1 MKRIELHMDT
11 NHSGRL
17 SFLSPI
23 QAVRLC
29 AQAGCAAVAITDFDS
44 VSAYLD
50 AEQEARRLSIRF
62 LHGLTVRCVD
72 WDDEYDLTLLAKN
85 QEGLQNLFALFA
97 LSHTDS
103 APIRCSVTRQQIEE
117 HRQGLLLGADGRNG
131 QIVRAILCRKTSEYL
146 DAAAEGYDYLEL
158 PLEPYDISAELC
170 RIAQRS
176 GKILCAVQYASADGQ
191 ESAIAEH
198 ALRAISLHRK
208 EQPNWSLF
216 QSPERLAQDFQEL
229 YRLPAE
235 HQAVLDALWK
245 GPEQILSLVEE
256 FPPLFEQLD
265 AEANRMHTVAMGTL
279 RKEVSTALRQ
289 RYGINPPQAIS
300 DRVTLELRRVDEEK
314 SAPGL
319 LLLARAAKTAK
330 EQDEFVC
337 VNGTSNSSFLLYLL
351 GATEINPLPRHGY
364 CRACNHWVILSPEES
379 APNVCPQCGAVWE
392 TDGYDLPPIS
402 LSSHSPR
409 WRNARTLHAS
419 TEASSRISS
428 LAKSFDAHLVKAF
441 LTVFS
446 APDAEAAEQ
455 IIKQYIDRHPEN
467 PSLRELLAND
477 QMSFCC
483 STCVEK
489 PTLRFSPQRYLLLTE
504 KLYSLLPAIQ
514 SEDGNEPVSQLLL
527 GSFDCGGLPEL
538 TLPVSSAL
546 DALQLC
552 SRLSQVPPDKIS
564 LNEPAVFKV
573 ISNCLLSEND
583 EASEAACAL
592 CGLKTGEFTRSF
604 ARRLPIRNLPQ
615 LARFLSAVH
624 ATGLRES
631 ESFSLI
637 DEGKLEPQK
646 AIVCREDIYRYLK
659 SHGASDAIAEEWM
672 NRTYSGKIHRRG
684 CSDADLAFLKSCGA
698 DPWFAPLCEK
708 IAYLFP
714 EGHSFAFALI
724 LARLVWY
731 TIHYPE
737 TQKSIQEIADSMERQ
752 L

>member
-85 QEGLQNLFALFA
+85 QEGLQNLFALLA

-319 LLLARAAKTAK
+319 FSSGACC
-330 EQDEFVC
+330 QNC
-337 VNGTSNSSFLLYLL
+337 QGTRRIRLRQRHIQQQFSAVPVGRDRNQSSS
-351 GATEINPLPRHGY
+351 ASRILPRMQSLGDSQPRGVRTK
-364 CRACNHWVILSPEES
+364 C
-379 APNVCPQCGAVWE
+379 
-392 TDGYDLPPIS
+392 
-402 LSSHSPR
+402 LSSMRRCLGNR
-409 WRNARTLHAS
+409 WVRPAS
-419 TEASSRISS
+419 
-428 LAKSFDAHLVKAF
+428 HLPF
-441 LTVFS
+441 FTFS
-446 APDAEAAEQ
+446 QMEKCPDASCF
-455 IIKQYIDRHPEN
+455 DR
-467 PSLRELLAND
+467 
-477 QMSFCC
+477 
-483 STCVEK
+483 
-489 PTLRFSPQRYLLLTE
+489 
-504 KLYSLLPAIQ
+504 
-514 SEDGNEPVSQLLL
+514 
-527 GSFDCGGLPEL
+527 
-538 TLPVSSAL
+538 
-546 DALQLC
+546 
-552 SRLSQVPPDKIS
+552 
-564 LNEPAVFKV
+564 
-573 ISNCLLSEND
+573 
-583 EASEAACAL
+583 
-592 CGLKTGEFTRSF
+592 GLKPDFVT
-604 ARRLPIRNLPQ
+604 
-615 LARFLSAVH
+615 
-624 ATGLRES
+624 
-631 ESFSLI
+631 
-637 DEGKLEPQK
+637 
-646 AIVCREDIYRYLK
+646 
-659 SHGASDAIAEEWM
+659 
-672 NRTYSGKIHRRG
+672 GKI
-684 CSDADLAFLKSCGA
+684 
-698 DPWFAPLCEK
+698 
-708 IAYLFP
+708 I
-714 EGHSFAFALI
+714 
-724 LARLVWY
+724 
-731 TIHYPE
+731 
-737 TQKSIQEIADSMERQ
+737 
-752 L
+752 

>member
-17 SFLSPI
+17 SFLKPAE
-23 QAVRLC
+23 AVHLC

-44 VSAYLD
+44 VGAYLE
-50 AEQEARRLSIRF
+50 AEQEARRLSIRL

-97 LSHTDS
+97 LSHANS

-131 QIVRAILCRKTSEYL
+131 QVVRAILCRKTSEYL

-170 RIAQRS
+170 RIAQHS
-176 GKILCAVQYASADGQ
+176 GKILCAVQYASASGQ

-229 YRLPAE
+229 YRLPSE
-235 HQAVLDALWK
+235 RQAVLDAFWK
-245 GPEQILSLVEE
+245 GPDQILSLVEE
-256 FPPLFEQLD
+256 FPPLFEQLN
-265 AEANRMHTVAMGTL
+265 AEANRMHTADMGTL
-279 RKEVSTALRQ
+279 RKEVSTTLRQ
-289 RYGINPPQAIS
+289 RYGNSPPQAIS
-300 DRVTLELRRVDEEK
+300 DRVALELRRVDEEK

-319 LLLARAAKTAK
+319 LLLARAAKMAK
-330 EQDEFVC
+330 EQGEFVC
-337 VNGTSNSSFLLYLL
+337 VNGTPNSSFLLYLL

-364 CRACNHWVILSPEES
+364 CHACNHWAILSPEES

-409 WRNARTLHAS
+409 WRNDQTLRIS
-419 TEASSRISS
+419 NEASNRISS
-428 LAKSFDAHLVKAF
+428 LSEAFGANLVKAF
-441 LTVFS
+441 MPVTSDPDGETVR
-446 APDAEAAEQ
+446 Q
-455 IIKQYIDRHPEN
+455 IVSQYVHRHSEKA
-467 PSLRELLAND
+467 SLRELLTND
-477 QMSFCC
+477 EMSAYCGVFAA
-483 STCVEK
+483 K
-489 PTLRFSPQRYLLLTE
+489 PALQFNPPQYVILPEELRT
-504 KLYSLLPAIQ
+504 LLPVTW
-514 SEDGNEPVSQLLL
+514 EKGENEPVGQLLL
-527 GSFDCGGLPEL
+527 GSVDYGGLPKL

-564 LNEPAVFKV
+564 LNEPAVFEV

-583 EASEAACAL
+583 EAAEAACAL

-615 LARFLSAVH
+615 LARFFSALH

-631 ESFSLI
+631 ELFSLI

-684 CSDADLAFLKSCGA
+684 CSDADLTFLKSCGA

-714 EGHSFAFALI
+714 EGHSFAFALM

-737 TQKSIQEIADSMERQ
+737 TQKSIQKIADSMERQ